1 MSVGVYINKNPKD
14 ATDIEFYFPVSSEDF
29 FYSHWMPAC
38 KLLNLRWIPCF
49 GSGINI
55 DREDLPEIIMEI
67 GQLKSWALKNLS
79 GKELEYMVERLDFF
93 PNKLPQAFTKENSS
107 VFIG

>member
-1 MSVGVYINKNPKD
+1 
-14 ATDIEFYFPVSSEDF
+14 
-29 FYSHWMPAC
+29 MPAC
-38 KLLNLRWIPCF
+38 ELLNLRWIPCF
-49 GSGINI
+49 ASGINI
-55 DREDLPEIIMEI
+55 FQEDLPEIMTEI

-93 PNKLPQAFTKENSS
+93 PNKLPQAFTQENSS